1 MCYETRSDHAHS
13 GPLCPARRAA
23 ATDSDYPDG
32 RSTNAVPGFGDEPVS
47 SSPRSEPTVP
57 VRRSSAIAVCC
68 STRRRSRG
76 LFGLGRPC
84 GFQRCLDGRRASA
97 VNHLVVQTDD
107 LDATIADLAARGVP
121 AEMPAE
127 PEPGLRTAWLTEHRA
142 SSTTPAAYTSWGVTS
157 PDRSVADPTG
167 AQPAH
172 GPRQHPPA
180 LPVLDPR
187 PQQQVFTAAF
197 DAVFAPTDIQ
207 TIKTASSSA
216 TTTITVRTAAC
227 GRLLPYGHS
236 PIARRPGSARSN
248 DRTAS
253 AASSTTISTSRD
265 MCMGFGHPQ
274 ALSRTRVSRLV
285 DELLGPGWSRG
296 RATPPTGDRPTPC
309 SPTSA
314 VAGCAPPR
322 PPTWP
327 HRRALRSP
335 PQRRGA
341 RRHRHRPVA
350 MAHRIRRRVGV
361 HRRPGPGE

>member
-1 MCYETRSDHAHS
+1 MLLNPS
-13 GPLCPARRAA
+13 PKPRAIRVG
-23 ATDSDYPDG
+23 S
-32 RSTNAVPGFGDEPVS
+32 
-47 SSPRSEPTVP
+47 P
-57 VRRSSAIAVCC
+57 VR
-68 STRRRSRG
+68 
-76 LFGLGRPC
+76 
-84 GFQRCLDGRRASA
+84 FQRCLDGRRASA

-285 DELLGPGWSRG
+285 DELVGAGLVARESNPADRRSAYALLTDLGRSRL
-296 RATPPTGDRPTPC
+296 RAAAPTYLAASPSTSVATAATRSSAPSPPPCGD
-309 SPTSA
+309 
-314 VAGCAPPR
+314 GAPHSSKSRR
-322 PPTWP
+322 PPP
-327 HRRALRSP
+327 SRAR
-335 PQRRGA
+335 
-341 RRHRHRPVA
+341 
-350 MAHRIRRRVGV
+350 
-361 HRRPGPGE
+361 